1 MTVPVIEPR
10 KPLTRNQRAKA
21 HDEHGGTCCVCLLP
35 IAPGERFI
43 DEHIIPLELG
53 GTNDKTNRGIA
64 HIVCA
69 KIKTKRDVA
78 LIAKAKRVRAKHL
91 GIKSRKSRPIPGSK
105 GSGIRKPFNAPAYK
119 DPNW

>member
-1 MTVPVIEPR
+1 MSVPVIEPR

-21 HDEHGGTCCVCLLP
+21 HDENGGKCCVCLLP

-53 GTNDKTNRGIA
+53 GTNEKHNRGIA

-69 KIKTKRDVA
+69 RAKTKRDVQ
-78 LIAKAKRVRAKHL
+78 LIAKVKRVRAGHL
-91 GIKSRKSRPIPGSK
+91 GIKKRKSRPIPGSK
-105 GSGIRKPFNAPAYK
+105 GSGLRKRMNGEVYRVSE
-119 DPNW
+119 